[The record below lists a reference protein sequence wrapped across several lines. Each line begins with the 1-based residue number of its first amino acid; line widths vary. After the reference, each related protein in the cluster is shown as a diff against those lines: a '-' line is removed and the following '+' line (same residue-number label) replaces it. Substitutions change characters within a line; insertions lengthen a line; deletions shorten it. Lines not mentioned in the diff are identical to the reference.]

1 VSDAIEELVANVVDC
16 GFDALPAEAV
26 DGAKRAVLD
35 ALAATMAGSTAPGV
49 DEIVATL
56 AEAGGRPEAGVAF
69 FDERLPAH
77 DAVVAN
83 VAMCHALEI
92 DDSHYPAIVHPTA
105 PTLWAS
111 LAAAEAMGGAR
122 GRDVLLAVALGTD
135 LMARLGLAAPRTLFL
150 GYHTAI
156 YSGFGAAAAVGKLR
170 GLDRE
175 SLRNALGLAFSQAA
189 ATVQAATDGVL
200 AKRLQPAFNA
210 GAGLRAVRFA
220 ERGVTGVRNVLE
232 GRYGVFRLFNHGDGD
247 RAALLDGLGRRFLG
261 AELTT
266 KRYPSSRCTHGAIE
280 GAIALRARHGLRAA
294 DVAKVEVAVSS
305 GCCAIAGA
313 PFTAGSARSQT
324 AAQFSIPYTVAAAL
338 KWGDVFI
345 EQIQPAAIADPEAL
359 ALAARVEVRA
369 ADGPAESF
377 TPVHIRILTVAG
389 AAHETTVRTLK
400 GSPEAPLSW
409 DEIVSERVE
418 RCRRHARRQPSDAT
432 LRRLIEA
439 AASLDDLADATELVR
454 LLRPA

>member
-1 VSDAIEELVANVVDC
+1 MSDAIEQLAANVVEC
-16 GFDALPAEAV
+16 GFGDLPAAAV
-26 DGAKRAVLD
+26 DGAKRAILD
-35 ALAATMAGSTAPGV
+35 ALATTMAGSSAPGIA
-49 DEIVATL
+49 EIVGVL
-56 AEAGGRPEAGVAF
+56 AESGGRPEAGVAF
-69 FDERLPAH
+69 HDERLPAH

-111 LAAAEAMGGAR
+111 LAAAEAMGGAS
-122 GRDVLLAVALGTD
+122 GRDLLVAVALGTD

-170 GLDRE
+170 GVGQE
-175 SLRNALGLAFSQAA
+175 TLRNALGLAFSQAA

-232 GRYGVFRLFNHGDGD
+232 GRFGVFQLFNHAPGD

-266 KRYPSSRCTHGAIE
+266 KRYPSSRCTHAAIE
-280 GAIALRARHGLRAA
+280 GALALRARHGLAPD
-294 DVAKVEVAVSS
+294 DVAGVEIEVSS
-305 GCCAIAGA
+305 GCCGIAGA
-313 PFTAGSARSQT
+313 PVAPGDVLTQT
-324 AAQFSIPYTVAAAL
+324 GAQFSIPYTVAAAL
-338 KWGDVFI
+338 RWGDVFI
-345 EQIQPAAIADPEAL
+345 EQIQPEAL
-359 ALAARVEVRA
+359 ADRAVRALAGRVTVRPGDAPADAFTPARVRVLTTDGARHEVTMSR
-369 ADGPAESF
+369 
-377 TPVHIRILTVAG
+377 
-389 AAHETTVRTLK
+389 LK

-409 DEIVSERVE
+409 SEIVAERVE
-418 RCRRHARRQPSDAT
+418 RCRRHARRPLSDEAA
-432 LRRLIEA
+432 RRLVEA
-439 AASLDDLADATELVR
+439 AATLEELADATELVR

>member
-1 VSDAIEELVANVVDC
+1 MSDAIEELAANVADC
-16 GFDALPAEAV
+16 GFGALPAAAV

-35 ALAATMAGSTAPGV
+35 ALAATMAGSTAP
-49 DEIVATL
+49 
-56 AEAGGRPEAGVAF
+56 
-69 FDERLPAH
+69 
-77 DAVVAN
+77 
-83 VAMCHALEI
+83 
-92 DDSHYPAIVHPTA
+92 
-105 PTLWAS
+105 TLWAS
-111 LAAAEAMGGAR
+111 LAAAEAMGGAS
-122 GRDVLLAVALGTD
+122 GRDLLLSVALGTD

-170 GLDRE
+170 GLGRE
-175 SLRNALGLAFSQAA
+175 ALRNALGLAFSQAA
-189 ATVQAATDGVL
+189 ATVQAATDGAL

-210 GAGLRAVRFA
+210 GAGLRCVRFA

-232 GRYGVFRLFNHGDGD
+232 GRYGVFQLFNHGDGD

-280 GAIALRARHGLRAA
+280 GALELRARHGLRPA

-305 GCCAIAGA
+305 GCCGIAGA
-313 PFTAGSARSQT
+313 PFTSESATSQT

-338 KWGDVFI
+338 LWGDVFI
-345 EQIQPAAIADPEAL
+345 EQIQPACVGDPQAL
-359 ALAARVEVRA
+359 ALAAKVEVRP
-369 ADGPAESF
+369 ADGPADSF
-377 TPVHIRILTVAG
+377 TPVHIRIVTTAG
-389 AAHETTVRTLK
+389 AAHETTVSVLK

-409 DEIVSERVE
+409 DEIVAERVE
-418 RCRRHARRQPSDAT
+418 RCRRHARRPLSDAAV
-432 LRRLIEA
+432 RRLIEA
-439 AASLDDLADATELVR
+439 AASLDELEDATELVR

>member
-1 VSDAIEELVANVVDC
+1 VSDAIEELAANAADC
-16 GFDALPAEAV
+16 GFETLPAAAV
-26 DGAKRAVLD
+26 EGAKRAVLD
-35 ALAATMAGSTAPGV
+35 ALATTMAGSTAPGIA
-49 DEIVATL
+49 EIVATL
-56 AEAGGRPEAGVAF
+56 AEAGGRREAGVAF
-69 FDERLPAH
+69 FDEKLPAH

-111 LAAAEAMGGAR
+111 LAAAEAMGGAS

-170 GLDRE
+170 RLDRE
-175 SLRNALGLAFSQAA
+175 TLRDALGLAFSQAA
-189 ATVQAATDGVL
+189 ATVQAATDGAL

-210 GAGLRAVRFA
+210 AAGLRAVRFA

-232 GRYGVFRLFNHGDGD
+232 GRYGVFRLFNHGEGD

-280 GAIALRARHGLRAA
+280 ATLELRSRHDLRPA
-294 DVAKVEVAVSS
+294 DVAAVEVAVSE
-305 GCCAIAGA
+305 GCCGIAGA
-313 PFTAGSARSQT
+313 PFTAASAASQT

-338 KWGDVFI
+338 TWGDVFI
-345 EQIQPAAIADPEAL
+345 EQIQPAALADPEAL
-359 ALAARVEVRA
+359 ALAAKVTVRA
-369 ADGPAESF
+369 AGGPANSF
-377 TPVHIRILTVAG
+377 TPVQVRILTTSG
-389 AAHETTVRTLK
+389 AKHETTARILK

-418 RCRRHARRQPSDAT
+418 RCRRHARRPLSDAAI
-432 LRRLIEA
+432 RRLIEA
-439 AASLDDLADATELVR
+439 AASLEDLADATELVR

>member
-1 VSDAIEELVANVVDC
+1 MSDAIEELAANVVDC
-16 GFDALPAEAV
+16 GFGALPEAAV
-26 DGAKRAVLD
+26 EGAKRAVLD
-35 ALAATMAGSTAPGV
+35 ALATTMAGSTAPGIA
-49 DEIVATL
+49 EIVATL

-111 LAAAEAMGGAR
+111 LAAAEAMGGAS
-122 GRDVLLAVALGTD
+122 GRDVLLSVALGTD

-170 GLDRE
+170 GLNCER
-175 SLRNALGLAFSQAA
+175 LRNALGLAFSQAA

-232 GRYGVFRLFNHGDGD
+232 GRYGVFRLFNHDDGD

-280 GAIALRARHGLRAA
+280 GALELRARHGLRPEGIARI
-294 DVAKVEVAVSS
+294 EVAVSS
-305 GCCAIAGA
+305 GCCGIAGA
-313 PFTAGSARSQT
+313 PFTAESASQT

-345 EQIQPAAIADPEAL
+345 EQIQPAAVADPQAL
-359 ALAARVEVRA
+359 ALAAKVTVRP
-369 ADGPAESF
+369 ADGPAEAF
-377 TPVHIRILTVAG
+377 TPVPVRILTTAG
-389 AAHETTVRTLK
+389 AAHETTMRILK

-409 DEIVSERVE
+409 DEIVSERIE
-418 RCRRHARRQPSDAT
+418 RCCSHARRPLSDAVV
-432 LRRLIEA
+432 RRLIEA
-439 AASLDDLADATELVR
+439 AASLEDLPDATELVR
-454 LLRPA
+454 LL

>member
-16 GFDALPAEAV
+16 GFDALPAGAV

-313 PFTAGSARSQT
+313 PFTAASARSQT

-377 TPVHIRILTVAG
+377 TPVHIRILTGSG
-389 AAHETTVRTLK
+389 AAHETTVRMLK

-418 RCRRHARRQPSDAT
+418 RCRRHARRQPSDAA

>member
-1 VSDAIEELVANVVDC
+1 MSDAI
-16 GFDALPAEAV
+16 DALAANIVECSFERLPAAAV
-26 DGAKRAVLD
+26 EGAKRAILD
-35 ALAATMAGSTAPGV
+35 ATAATMAGSTAPGV
-49 DEIVATL
+49 AEIVATL
-56 AEAGGRPEAGVAF
+56 AESGGRPEASVAL

-92 DDSHYPAIVHPTA
+92 DDSHYPAVVHPTA

-111 LAAAEAMGGAR
+111 LAAAEAMGGAS
-122 GRDVLLAVALGTD
+122 GRDVLLAIALGTD
-135 LMARLGLAAPRTLFL
+135 LMVRIGLAAPRTLFL
-150 GYHTAI
+150 GYHTAV

-170 GLDRE
+170 ALDRQT
-175 SLRNALGLAFSQAA
+175 LRNALGLAFSQAA

-232 GRYGVFRLFNHGDGD
+232 GRFGVFQLFNHGPGD
-247 RAALLDGLGRRFLG
+247 SAALLDGLGRRFHG

-280 GAIALRARHGLRAA
+280 GMIELRRRHGLRPA
-294 DVAKVEVAVSS
+294 DVARIEVAVPA

-313 PFTAGSARSQT
+313 PFVGERASQT

-338 KWGDVFI
+338 VWGDVFI
-345 EQIQPAAIADPEAL
+345 RQIQPDAIADQRAL
-359 ALAARVEVRA
+359 EIAAKVEVRPI
-369 ADGPAESF
+369 DGQAEGF
-377 TPVHIRILTVAG
+377 TPVRLRVVTKSG
-389 AAHETTVRTLK
+389 RAHETAVRTLK

-409 DEIVSERVE
+409 DEIVEERVE
-418 RCRRHARRQPSDAT
+418 RCRRHARRQLSDSAI
-432 LRRLIEA
+432 RRLVDLAARFDEA
-439 AASLDDLADATELVR
+439 ADAVDLVR
-454 LLRPA
+454 LLGPA